1 MPIMCGNFYQGLT
14 DNYVSLWVLPR
25 RHGKCVPTGVT
36 EMRLAAPLT
45 LPPHL
50 TLLLKQT
57 RNLT

>member
-45 LPPHL
+45 LPP
-50 TLLLKQT
+50 TSPCF
-57 RNLT
+57 